1 MYAAG
6 QETVTVGPRGYERAA
21 GLDGKTMGNT
31 ATAGNPAGKPTRV
44 ASDNTASIAARAV
57 SDHTTRTVSDHT
69 TRASPQAVSTDARH
83 TPARSPAP

>member
-1 MYAAG
+1 MYAAE
-6 QETVTVGPRGYERAA
+6 QETVTVGPRGCERAA

-57 SDHTTRTVSDHT
+57 SDHTTRT
-69 TRASPQAVSTDARH
+69 SPQAVSTDARH